1 MESARK
7 IINTFL
13 KTKYS
18 PNELKG
24 ELFKVGEAAK
34 EEGWTFMDASFQL
47 GGKARDEGL
56 SPDEVEQILR
66 RAFSSEK
73 RSSEREEAQP
83 TAQAAPAAAAQAEPA
98 AMAAPVKPAII
109 SPLSTGMISM
119 EQMLALGLD
128 TQSMELLQN
137 FKIDPEALSIPWP
150 AADWRKDLAK
160 LLDIAFETDETIE
173 FKISDTPNAT
183 AELVSNI
190 VCRDDAIKKIMKSL
204 DSQEGA
210 LICVNATKGGADAS
224 DESWRYRY
232 AVIDNPKMSLAK
244 QLAYYKALNL
254 PCAAL
259 VNTGANSVQ
268 AWIKIGA
275 NDREEYDERIDFLF
289 KTLDSQGFKVDS
301 ANRSPTMMARMPGV
315 LRGGKQ
321 QYLIGTEQG
330 AKNFKE
336 WKEWVEYSLDGKPLI
351 ELASDSEEPP
361 KKDASIIENMLRAGE
376 FFLFQ
381 APPKSGK
388 SLALMDMALSICYG
402 EDWFGNATS
411 SNDVLFIN
419 FELTKSVFL
428 NRLHLLGN
436 KRGLNASTPKFG
448 FLNLRGTALSPLE
461 TAQLIAKRIEGA
473 KKLENHDYRVVVIDP
488 ISAVLH
494 NPKSMRLTG
503 SPHQI
508 LMQMVDTI
516 IALTGCAVVTACNND
531 EYPYLESRADSVI
544 SLSPVE
550 GGLNLFQIN
559 GSFREFPKMLAR
571 ECSWIYP
578 RFLV

>member
-1 MESARK
+1 MGR
-7 IINTFL
+7 
-13 KTKYS
+13 
-18 PNELKG
+18 
-24 ELFKVGEAAK
+24 
-34 EEGWTFMDASFQL
+34 
-47 GGKARDEGL
+47 
-56 SPDEVEQILR
+56 
-66 RAFSSEK
+66 
-73 RSSEREEAQP
+73 
-83 TAQAAPAAAAQAEPA
+83 
-98 AMAAPVKPAII
+98 
-109 SPLSTGMISM
+109 
-119 EQMLALGLD
+119 
-128 TQSMELLQN
+128 
-137 FKIDPEALSIPWP
+137 
-150 AADWRKDLAK
+150 
-160 LLDIAFETDETIE
+160 
-173 FKISDTPNAT
+173 
-183 AELVSNI
+183 
-190 VCRDDAIKKIMKSL
+190 
-204 DSQEGA
+204 
-210 LICVNATKGGADAS
+210 
-224 DESWRYRY
+224 
-232 AVIDNPKMSLAK
+232 
-244 QLAYYKALNL
+244 
-254 PCAAL
+254 
-259 VNTGANSVQ
+259 
-268 AWIKIGA
+268 
-275 NDREEYDERIDFLF
+275 
-289 KTLDSQGFKVDS
+289 
-301 ANRSPTMMARMPGV
+301 V
-315 LRGGKQ
+315 L
-321 QYLIGTEQG
+321 
-330 AKNFKE
+330 
-336 WKEWVEYSLDGKPLI
+336 LDGKPLI
-351 ELASDSEEPP
+351 ELASDSEELL

-473 KKLENHDYRVVVIDP
+473 KKLENHDYRVVIIDP

-531 EYPYLESRADSVI
+531 EYPYLQSRADSVI

-559 GSFREFPKMLAR
+559 GTFREFPKMLAR